1 MYDFPDRWR
10 CHGLLLVSPFG
21 AITTNYTPGERGQIA
36 DQRSK
41 YPRPEGEGLRWL
53 VRRGEGLRYDQS
65 RPDPSSPTLLPL
77 GEGSQTLSPT
87 GKVTEGR
94 PPP

>member
-1 MYDFPDRWR
+1 MYDFPDPWR
-10 CHGLLLVSPFG
+10 CQGLLLVSPFG

-41 YPRPEGEGLRWL
+41 YPRPEGEGRRWF

-65 RPDPSSPTLLPL
+65 RPNPSSRTLLP
-77 GEGSQTLSPT
+77 GEKGVNHPCPKGESRKP
-87 GKVTEGR
+87 
-94 PPP
+94 